1 VEVERIFRRTFSRD
15 PLCWQCVC
23 VLVLEF
29 GVGFGV
35 GFGVVV
41 FNSNST
47 SNYLTPICN
56 LHSAQS
62 FLIVM
67 KFVLLTAIS
76 VWLPTLA
83 RGFTIP
89 AAATVTSVTAVPH
102 STRTLFAGVN
112 GVNGDATTTATK
124 KVIVLGGDGFC
135 GWPTSLYLS
144 DQGHN
149 VVIVDN
155 LSRRNIDIEL
165 GCDSLTPI
173 QSMDVRCVIYIYLY
187 THIYTKK
194 GTLIP
199 IASSHS
205 FILYSIPRLES
216 KHGRK
221 SRERT

>member
-1 VEVERIFRRTFSRD
+1 
-15 PLCWQCVC
+15 
-23 VLVLEF
+23 
-29 GVGFGV
+29 
-35 GFGVVV
+35 
-41 FNSNST
+41 
-47 SNYLTPICN
+47 
-56 LHSAQS
+56 
-62 FLIVM
+62 M

-112 GVNGDATTTATK
+112 GVNGDAATTAIK

-173 QSMDVRCVIYIYLY
+173 QSMDVRCVIYIYIYIYIEREKHSLLLY
-187 THIYTKK
+187 VLTNSFYTLNVGSNPSLEGSLGK
-194 GTLIP
+194 G
-199 IASSHS
+199 HEVRQ
-205 FILYSIPRLES
+205 PRCCQRL
-216 KHGRK
+216 
-221 SRERT
+221 